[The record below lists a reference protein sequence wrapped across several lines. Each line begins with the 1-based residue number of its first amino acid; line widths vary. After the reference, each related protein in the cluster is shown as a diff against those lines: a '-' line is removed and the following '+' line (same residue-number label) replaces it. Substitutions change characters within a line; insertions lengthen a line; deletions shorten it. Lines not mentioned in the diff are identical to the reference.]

1 MNINEESDKIT
12 KNHELDELT
21 KVRYLGGDDYDGIRE
36 LDNKLPPWLMYIF
49 YVTIVFSAAYL
60 IALWVFDNKNLI
72 QAKEY
77 ASTMKVAEEQKVDL
91 NIKIIDETSI
101 VQVTDESALAEGK
114 QTFDKICSVCHGK
127 FGEGLVGPNFTDE
140 YHIHG
145 ATIQDMYKIVINGV
159 IEKGMLSYKSQLSGE
174 QIQNVLSYI
183 INLEGTNPS
192 NQKAPQGER
201 FVREK

>member
-1 MNINEESDKIT
+1 MNTSEESKNSKI
-12 KNHELDELT
+12 EEVDELT
-21 KVRYLGGDDYDGIRE
+21 KVRYLGGDDYDGIKE

-49 YVTIVFSAAYL
+49 YVTIVFSAAYM

-77 ASTMKVAEEQKVDL
+77 AGTMKVAEEKKVEL
-91 NIKIIDETSI
+91 NIKIIDENSI
-101 VQVTDESALAEGK
+101 AEVKDQTALTDGK
-114 QTFDKICSVCHGK
+114 ITYDKICAVCHGK

-145 ATIQDMYKIVINGV
+145 GTIQDMYKIVING
-159 IEKGMLSYKSQLSGE
+159 ILDKGMLSYKSQLTGE

-183 INLEGTNPS
+183 ISLEGTNPA
-192 NQKAPQGER
+192 NQKAPQGEK
-201 FVREK
+201 FVRNK